1 MIAHSPASPENWL
14 ELEVVYISTVQQKYN
29 VIHIYNLI
37 FLILPLKIVLRLILI
52 VYFILPIHL
61 KYYFNI

>member
-1 MIAHSPASPENWL
+1 MIAHSPASLENWH

-37 FLILPLKIVLRLILI
+37 FLILPLKIVLRLLLI